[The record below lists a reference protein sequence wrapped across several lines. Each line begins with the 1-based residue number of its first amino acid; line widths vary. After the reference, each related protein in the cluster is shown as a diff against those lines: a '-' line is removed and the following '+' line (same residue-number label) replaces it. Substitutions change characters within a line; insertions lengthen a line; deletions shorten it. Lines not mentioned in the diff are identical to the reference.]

1 MNNQHEYELS
11 IIMPCLNEAE
21 TVEACVN
28 NALSFLEKSA
38 IAGEVIVAD
47 NGSTDGS
54 RDLARQAG
62 ARVVDVKEK
71 GYGNALLGGIQASR
85 GKYIIMGDADES
97 YDFLHLEAFIQKL
110 REGYDLV
117 MGNRFKGGI
126 APGAMPWLHKY
137 LGNPVLTRIG
147 RILFKCP
154 CKDFHCGLRGFTKE
168 AASRMELRTTG
179 MEFASEM
186 VVKATLLGMKIT
198 EVPTTLSVDG
208 RSQPP
213 HLRTWRDGW
222 RHLRFLLLYSPKW
235 LFWYPGLTLM
245 IIGSII
251 GLSLIPG
258 PVIINNVTFDLHTLL
273 YAAMAVILGFQSTMF
288 AVVSRTFVATENLLP
303 PSRRLDF
310 LYRHFKLEIGLI
322 AGVVFSLFGLGGSIY
337 TIVIWSKASFGGL
350 DPEITMRI
358 AIPSLT
364 LLTLGVQI
372 ILFSFLI
379 SIMNLKRR

>member
-1 MNNQHEYELS
+1 MNNQPVYELS

-21 TVEACVN
+21 TVETCVK
-28 NALSFLEKSA
+28 NALLFLEKSA

-54 RDLARQAG
+54 RDLARKAG
-62 ARVVDVKEK
+62 ARVVDVTDK
-71 GYGNALLGGIQASR
+71 GYGNALLGGIRAAR

-97 YDFLHLEAFIQKL
+97 YDFLHLEPFVQKL

-117 MGNRFKGGI
+117 MGNRFQGGI
-126 APGAMPWLHKY
+126 APNAMPWLHKY
-137 LGNPVLTRIG
+137 LGNPVLTKIG

-168 AASRMELRTTG
+168 AAIRMELRTTG

-186 VVKATLLGMKIT
+186 VVKAALFDMKIT

-245 IIGSII
+245 IIGAVIS
-251 GLSLIPG
+251 LSLIRG
-258 PVIINNVTFDLHTLL
+258 PVIINEVTFDLHTLL

-288 AVVSRTFVATENLLP
+288 AVVSRTFVTTENLLP

-322 AGVVFSLFGLGGSIY
+322 VGTIFSTIGLGGSVY
-337 TIVIWSKASFGGL
+337 TIVLWGRTSFGRL
-350 DPEITMRI
+350 DPRVTMRI

-372 ILFSFLI
+372 VLFSFLI
-379 SIMNLKRR
+379 SILNLKRR